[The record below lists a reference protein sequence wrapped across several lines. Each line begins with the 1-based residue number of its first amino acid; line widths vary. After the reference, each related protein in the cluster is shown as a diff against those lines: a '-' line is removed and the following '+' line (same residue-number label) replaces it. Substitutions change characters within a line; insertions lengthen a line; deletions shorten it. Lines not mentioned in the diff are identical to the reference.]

1 MAVKAKRLVMD
12 GTDVLEDNSEALK
25 AASAA
30 RDAELRAIAD
40 EQIVADRIRLV
51 ETLDR
56 IGKGLTGW
64 RASRD
69 AARPWQWQ
77 DAVESGP
84 EGWRGL
90 QRLGLLFV
98 EMDAL
103 RDRISSLEIFHKP
116 LWCPGCNPEQP
127 FPGNPWTKW
136 DCIDHAGWV
145 VAHALNTGRDLFSFI
160 PESES
165 TSTAG

>member
-1 MAVKAKRLVMD
+1 MAVKAKRIVSAD
-12 GTDVLEDNSEALK
+12 GEDMTPVEATFDT
-25 AASAA
+25 AA
-30 RDAELRAIAD
+30 RDAELRAIAGD
-40 EQIVADRIRLV
+40 QLLTDRLRLV

-56 IGKGLTGW
+56 IGKGLAGW
-64 RASRD
+64 KASRETGK
-69 AARPWQWQ
+69 PWLWQ

-84 EGWRGL
+84 DAWRGL

-116 LWCPGCNPEQP
+116 LWCPGCNPGDD

-136 DCIDHAGWV
+136 DCIDHTAWV
-145 VAHALNTGRDLFSFI
+145 VAHALNTGRDLFSFH
-160 PESES
+160 PES
-165 TSTAG
+165 TSATS